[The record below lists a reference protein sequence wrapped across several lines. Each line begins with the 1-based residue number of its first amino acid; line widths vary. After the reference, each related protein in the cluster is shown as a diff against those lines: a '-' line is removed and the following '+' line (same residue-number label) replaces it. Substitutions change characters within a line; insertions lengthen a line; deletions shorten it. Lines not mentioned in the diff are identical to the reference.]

1 MDFHGLHFADPVW
14 LLGLFALPLIFVAA
28 FFISRAKYTTFS
40 LGNPRLVEMASGFFS
55 VQFIPWILR
64 FVVIALCLIAAARP
78 QSGQKKVEEKK
89 PVTDLFV
96 ALDVSGSMMTPDLKP
111 NRITAAK
118 KLLGEFLDKVQNVRV
133 GVTIFARISFTQCPL
148 TTDIAVVKQLL
159 SNVLPA
165 PYSIKLDGTAIGDAV
180 VSCLGRLENGD
191 KLPGEKKV
199 TVPSLLAGFADKTQ
213 EQDTTQGRHQA
224 IILLTDGGDNASQ
237 VNPLVAAK
245 IAASRGVKIYTIGIG
260 SLKPVPMVF
269 KLPNGQTVYG
279 GIDRRTGR
287 VAMSDPV
294 EMGLLKEIAR
304 ITGAQ
309 AYSAENN
316 QSLHEILDEI
326 AKLEK
331 TEISETTH
339 WEYNELA
346 PYFLIAAF
354 LLLALNLIL
363 EMTALRTLP

>member
-14 LLGLFALPLIFVAA
+14 LMGLFALPLIFVAA

-40 LGNPRLVEMASGFFS
+40 LGNPRLVEMSSGFFS
-55 VQFIPWILR
+55 VQFVPWFLR
-64 FVVIALCLIAAARP
+64 FLVIGLCLIAAARP
-78 QSGQKKVEEKK
+78 QAGQKKVEEKK

-118 KLLGEFLDKVQNVRV
+118 KLLGEFLDKVQSVRV
-133 GVTIFARISFTQCPL
+133 GVTIFAAISFTQCPL
-148 TTDIAVVKQLL
+148 TTDINVVKQLL

-165 PYSIKLDGTAIGDAV
+165 PYSIKIDGTAIGDAL

-199 TVPSLLAGFADKTQ
+199 TVPSILASFADKTQ
-213 EQDTTQGRHQA
+213 EPDATQGNHQA
-224 IILLTDGGDNASQ
+224 IILLTDGGDNASK
-237 VNPLVAAK
+237 VNPLIAAK

-269 KLPNGQTVYG
+269 VLPNGQTVYG

-287 VAMSDPV
+287 VAMSEPV
-294 EMGLLKEIAR
+294 EMGLLNEIAK
-304 ITGAQ
+304 ITGAKS
-309 AYSAENN
+309 YNAENN

-331 TEISETTH
+331 TEISETAH

-363 EMTALRTLP
+363 EMTTLRTLP